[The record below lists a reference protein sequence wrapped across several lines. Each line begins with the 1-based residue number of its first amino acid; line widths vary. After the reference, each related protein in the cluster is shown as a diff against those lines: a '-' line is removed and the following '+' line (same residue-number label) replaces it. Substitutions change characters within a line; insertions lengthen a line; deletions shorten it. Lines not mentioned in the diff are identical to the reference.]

1 MEKRRYKT
9 NLCIQ
14 IDTPLEKL
22 EKFQRRVK
30 EMLQER
36 YAIYD
41 DSIIVKFDEIKDNGI
56 NVLVC
61 SYTDSVD
68 YPSYLAEK
76 ENINRKIMKILRE
89 ENIELSYDTKTVYVK
104 N

>member
-1 MEKRRYKT
+1 
-9 NLCIQ
+9 
-14 IDTPLEKL
+14 
-22 EKFQRRVK
+22 
-30 EMLQER
+30 MLFR
-36 YAIYD
+36 
-41 DSIIVKFDEIKDNGI
+41 S